1 MALHLIENQLLA
13 ILFFSLDVLSVLYL
27 NSEIYRVSSKQP
39 VTASCCSY
47 KLALLADR
55 TQSSQMTQN
64 PTHYNF
70 KPSSDH
76 WMCLLKLYVVMK
88 ETVINDSGQEWKFTL
103 YSQIM
108 FRVIQQ
114 NLKGKVN

>member
-1 MALHLIENQLLA
+1 
-13 ILFFSLDVLSVLYL
+13 
-27 NSEIYRVSSKQP
+27 
-39 VTASCCSY
+39 
-47 KLALLADR
+47 
-55 TQSSQMTQN
+55 
-64 PTHYNF
+64 
-70 KPSSDH
+70 
-76 WMCLLKLYVVMK
+76 MK